1 MQEVQSILPTGS
13 VVGDRYV
20 VEDLLG
26 KGGFGAVYLVRDQ
39 RVRQNL
45 FALKEVIDPNKRERD
60 RFAFECEVL
69 RRLDHPALPRVYR
82 VFKDD
87 VHDRAYMLMDY
98 VEGPNLEML
107 RHQQPDNRLPFPQV
121 MTIMAPIMNAVSYL
135 HSQHPP
141 IIHRDI
147 KPANIIVPVSG
158 DEAVLVD
165 FGIAKEYDPDSTTT
179 AVRHCSP
186 GYGAPEQYGIG
197 TNTRTDIYG
206 LGATMY
212 AVLTGVVPAD
222 AFYRTTQL
230 GSKGI
235 DPLEPLSSLA
245 PDVPTHVADAI
256 ARAMVID
263 SNERFPTVKDFW
275 QALNAHPIE
284 QHQPVPVVLPVA
296 APRPAIITK
305 PRRDAESVTTV
316 GIPQEP
322 VAPAPR
328 SRRRRLGLLLLLL
341 AFLIALVSA
350 SALFLAFM
358 GHHQPPVTHRPGPT
372 VKQLPTLTPSPGLT
386 PRPSSTSPGTSP
398 GPVSSIPGLAPAYSG
413 TIHNNAGVDTW
424 MTLTSVAQNGG
435 NFSGYLTVGP
445 NLLGNGPFSGTI
457 NAKGQLQ
464 FTVQGYKGNAPLLF
478 TGSMQAS
485 TGNLAGTYC
494 SLDNTGHCNPAAG
507 GSGTWHV
514 SPNLPGSG
522 PGSSSSSSFVQPG
535 SSLSFEETPV
545 HMGQERSL
553 RSAFQFL
560 RAP

>member
-1 MQEVQSILPTGS
+1 MQEVQSILPVGS

-45 FALKEVIDPNKRERD
+45 FALKEVVDPNKRERD
-60 RFAFECEVL
+60 RFTFECEVL

-98 VEGPNLEML
+98 IEGPNLEIL
-107 RHQQPDNRLPFPQV
+107 RQRQPDKRLPLPQV
-121 MTIMAPIMNAVSYL
+121 LRIIAPIMNAVSYL

-147 KPANIIVPVSG
+147 KPSNIIVPTSG

-212 AVLTGVVPAD
+212 AVLTGVVPVD

-230 GSKGI
+230 GSKGV
-235 DPLEPLSSLA
+235 DPLEPLSSLV
-245 PDVPTHVADAI
+245 PDIPPHIADAI
-256 ARAMVID
+256 SRAMSID
-263 SNERFPTVKDFW
+263 SNERFPSVKEFA

-284 QHQPVPVVLPVA
+284 QHQSVPAVLPVA

-305 PRRDAESVTTV
+305 PRPSAESVTTV
-316 GIPQEP
+316 GIAQELG
-322 VAPAPR
+322 APAPR

-341 AFLIALVSA
+341 AFLIALA
-350 SALFLAFM
+350 SAATLLFIAI
-358 GHHQPPVTHRPGPT
+358 GHHPT
-372 VKQLPTLTPSPGLT
+372 VVTPRQGATATHTPILTPSPALT

-398 GPVSSIPGLAPAYSG
+398 GPVSGIPALAPAYSG
-413 TIHNNAGVDTW
+413 RIHNNGGVDTW
-424 MTLTSVAQNGG
+424 MTLNSVVQNGS
-435 NFSGYLTVGP
+435 NFSGYFTVGP
-445 NLLGNGPFSGTI
+445 ELLGSGSFNGTI
-457 NAKGQLQ
+457 NAKGQLS
-464 FTVQGYKGNAPLLF
+464 FTVQGYRGNAPLLF
-478 TGSMQAS
+478 TGSMQS
-485 TGNLAGTYC
+485 NGDLAGDYC
-494 SLDNTGHCNPAAG
+494 SVDQAGHCNPNAG

-522 PGSSSSSSFVQPG
+522 SSSGSSFVQPG
-535 SSLSFEETPV
+535 SSFSFEEMRV
-545 HMGQERSL
+545 LRRGQMS
-553 RSAFQFL
+553 
-560 RAP
+560 RAL